1 MKASYRNLK
10 DKLFKHKKLVENFSS
25 LTVFQMLNIL
35 IPLISYPYLIRVLG
49 LETYG
54 LVVFAQAVIGYLLII
69 TGFGFEISATK
80 EVSVYRENKEKLSE
94 IVSSIFIIKG
104 VLFVLTL
111 SALTIFLNFMSRAN
125 GNESLFLLTMWI
137 CLSDFMIPIWYFQ
150 GIEKMKYITYISV
163 VSRLFFVGM
172 IFIFIRSSGDYLLVP
187 IINGLGAL
195 IAGVVSLT
203 IVFKIHNV
211 RFKIQSADVLL
222 YYLKDSLPIF
232 LSNVSVRLY
241 VSTNRVIIGAYLGM
255 SDLAYYDLG
264 EKIVS
269 LLKIP
274 QSIISQT
281 LFPQISKDKNIN
293 FVRKAFM
300 ISLFLNFCLAIVVLA
315 FSKSIVVLLAGKE
328 MLPSVIVL
336 NILALSVPII
346 AISNVIGVQIL
357 IPFGKVKAFSRIIF
371 ASGLIYLFQ
380 MFFVW
385 LLWDVNIY
393 SLATI
398 TVTTEIVVTALMF
411 YTYKNIDFGKKI

>member
-1 MKASYRNLK
+1 M
-10 DKLFKHKKLVENFSS
+10 
-25 LTVFQMLNIL
+25 
-35 IPLISYPYLIRVLG
+35 
-49 LETYG
+49 
-54 LVVFAQAVIGYLLII
+54 
-69 TGFGFEISATK
+69 
-80 EVSVYRENKEKLSE
+80 
-94 IVSSIFIIKG
+94 
-104 VLFVLTL
+104 
-111 SALTIFLNFMSRAN
+111 
-125 GNESLFLLTMWI
+125 
-137 CLSDFMIPIWYFQ
+137 
-150 GIEKMKYITYISV
+150 
-163 VSRLFFVGM
+163 
-172 IFIFIRSSGDYLLVP
+172 
-187 IINGLGAL
+187 
-195 IAGVVSLT
+195 
-203 IVFKIHNV
+203 
-211 RFKIQSADVLL
+211 
-222 YYLKDSLPIF
+222 
-232 LSNVSVRLY
+232 RLY